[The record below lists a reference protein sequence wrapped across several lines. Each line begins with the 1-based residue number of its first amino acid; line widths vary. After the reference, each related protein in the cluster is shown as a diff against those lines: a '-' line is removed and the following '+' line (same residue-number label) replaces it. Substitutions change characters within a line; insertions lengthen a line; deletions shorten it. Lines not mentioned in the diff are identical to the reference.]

1 MRVWS
6 LDRVVEGLRQGEPQ
20 AVDAFVAQFEGL
32 GRRLA
37 AALLADAHEAEDAV
51 QEAFVEAIRLIAAL
65 REPRGLPGWFR
76 QIVRTQANRLLRRRR
91 ETTVAEWPDVA
102 GEAMPPEQR
111 LEGEEARQRIRR
123 AMERLTPASQ
133 QPAELFY
140 QAGLRL
146 SEVADL
152 MGLPE
157 GTVKRRLHDARRQLR
172 DILVDEFGI
181 ARAGDDHVR

>member
-1 MRVWS
+1 MWS
-6 LDRVVEGLRQGEPQ
+6 LDRLVEGLRRGEPQ
-20 AVDAFVAQFEGL
+20 AVDAFVAQFEGP

-51 QEAFVEAIRLIAAL
+51 QEAFVEAIRLIATL
-65 REPRGLPGWFR
+65 REPQALPGWFR
-76 QIVRTQANRLLRRRR
+76 QIVRTQASRLLRRRR
-91 ETTVAEWPDVA
+91 ERTVAEWPDVA
-102 GEAMPPEQR
+102 GEATAPEHR
-111 LEGEEARQRIRR
+111 LEAEEARQRIRQ
-123 AMERLTPASQ
+123 ALEQLTPASQ

-140 QAGLRL
+140 RAGLRV

-172 DILVDEFGI
+172 DILVDEVGI
-181 ARAGDDHVR
+181 RQAGDDHVR